1 MLFECILV
9 NLRDITK
16 KVSLVYSEYPPLYI
30 LIVFLAKI
38 VFIGLKGL
46 TIKQLDKMGCI
57 RHKTEGY
64 NVVFLTIIQKIICE
78 MGSVAVHKQ

>member
-1 MLFECILV
+1 M
-9 NLRDITK
+9 K
-16 KVSLVYSEYPPLYI
+16 KVGLVHSGYPPLYI

-46 TIKQLDKMGCI
+46 TIKRLDKMGCM